1 MLELRK
7 IAITGGLG
15 TGKTLVCKIMEDLGA
30 CVVSTDELVHQLLIN
45 DKECIQKIEALLGQE
60 VKVDH
65 QIDRKKVASLV
76 FSNKEKLD
84 RLEKILHP
92 LVFKKMEMLYREA
105 CELEK
110 CALFVVEVPLL
121 FEAGWELFFDKVIT
135 VTANEALCCER
146 SLQRGLTPNDY
157 SLRSKR
163 LLSSEQKLKKSN
175 FIIDNSG
182 TVETLKKQVT
192 EIIKKIEE

>member
-1 MLELRK
+1 VLELRK

-105 CELEK
+105 CEL
-110 CALFVVEVPLL
+110 
-121 FEAGWELFFDKVIT
+121 
-135 VTANEALCCER
+135 ANEALCCER